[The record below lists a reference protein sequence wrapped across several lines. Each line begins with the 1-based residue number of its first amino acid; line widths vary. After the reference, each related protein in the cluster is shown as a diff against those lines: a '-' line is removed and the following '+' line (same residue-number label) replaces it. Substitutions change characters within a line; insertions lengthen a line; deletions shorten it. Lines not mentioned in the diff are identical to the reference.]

1 MVLIVDDT
9 LIIVELVKDILKRE
23 NIEVDEAFNGM
34 EALDKIKLKNFDLI
48 IVDIMMPELNGLEL
62 VKIIREFSEVPI
74 IFLTALSDEKSQTL
88 AYDYGADGYLIKP
101 FSSQILISIVKRFLN
116 KKEIIK
122 KYENLELHFKSRKI
136 LLDNKE
142 LYLPT
147 KERELLFYLVENEGV
162 VKNREQIL
170 NAVWGYDFYGND
182 RVVDKHM
189 TKLRD
194 NLQNYSK
201 FLKTIKMVGY
211 KFEGSSF

>member
-23 NIEVDEAFNGM
+23 NIEVDEAFNGL

-88 AYDYGADGYLIKP
+88 AYDYGADGYLTKP
-101 FSSQILISIVKRFLN
+101 FSAQILLSIVKRFLN
-116 KKEIIK
+116 KKEVIK

-136 LLDNKE
+136 LLDNQE

-194 NLQNYSK
+194 NLKNYSK
-201 FLKTIKMVGY
+201 FLKTIKLVGY